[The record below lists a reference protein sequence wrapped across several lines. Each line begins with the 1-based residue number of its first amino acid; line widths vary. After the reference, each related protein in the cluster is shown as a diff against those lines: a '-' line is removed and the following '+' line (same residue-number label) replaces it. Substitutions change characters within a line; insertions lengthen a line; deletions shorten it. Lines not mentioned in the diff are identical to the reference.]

1 MSAAILTSI
10 ILSLLTVVLFYQ
22 AQKKITI
29 PVTQKGFS
37 CGKIGFLPNRHMH
50 VSTRGSSANLFED
63 VNCWC
68 HLSLTQTCFEGQQE
82 EEWIF

>member
-29 PVTQKGFS
+29 PVTQKQEY
-37 CGKIGFLPNRHMH
+37 KR
-50 VSTRGSSANLFED
+50 
-63 VNCWC
+63 
-68 HLSLTQTCFEGQQE
+68 QQRQFI
-82 EEWIF
+82 WRC